1 MSVLITCTSETRP
14 DNPGNGDLLYET
26 DTNKLILYYDGWIT
40 YGQSNTSTGGETP
53 TVVFSYGDSTLFET
67 LSSDSQTGD
76 MFLDLDTGV
85 DQLNILTN
93 TTSSVFV
100 FDNLSSDP
108 VLSRFI
114 STQKSRPNTQ
124 SIQQYIT
131 GGDQDVSQLLSASDF
146 TTTQSTPDLFYI
158 YDNNMNNNR
167 VYVFG
172 RENTTDFINI
182 TPETDI
188 DLKVV
193 DDTTTQQLSTQPV
206 DHAFTIVNETIHD
219 RETIGVYNS
228 QNHGVFGA
236 HTNKLAHNTSFNL
249 TCSSD
254 GTTNYT
260 GRYITTGN
268 QFLENSADAYSFD
281 MWFYLLPSI
290 ETHTHRQLFG
300 YSTHHIRCVINQ
312 AGSYMDTSGSYFGNL
327 QTAPGSIQLN
337 NWHRVT
343 NTRSSTGDGK
353 IYLDS
358 QLVHTYTY
366 TGNMYI
372 REMAGDS
379 SYTYN
384 DNYMH
389 GYVYSIGTW
398 KRELTI
404 DEINDM
410 SDPTNTH
417 KHVPYFW
424 LFPSIERTTQSSEYY
439 KCRDVIT
446 PTSANTALAMY
457 KSDPDNSFVYVS
469 YPENI
474 EQHELYTDAAPF
486 QQS

>member
-14 DNPGNGDLLYET
+14 DSPSNGDLLYET

-53 TVVFSYGDSTLFET
+53 TVVFSYGDSSLFET
-67 LSSDSQTGD
+67 LSSGSQTGD
-76 MFLDLDTGV
+76 MFLDLDVGV

-100 FDNLSSDP
+100 FDNLLSDST
-108 VLSRFI
+108 LSRFVSI
-114 STQKSRPNTQ
+114 EKNRPNTQ

-131 GGDQDVSQLLSASDF
+131 GGDQNVSQLLSASDF
-146 TTTQSTPDLFYI
+146 TTTESTPDLFYI

-172 RENTTDFINI
+172 REDVTDFINI
-182 TPETDI
+182 TSDTNL
-188 DLKVV
+188 DLNVV

-206 DHAFTIVNETIHD
+206 DHAFTFVNETVHD
-219 RETIGVYNS
+219 RETVGVYNS
-228 QNHGVFGA
+228 HNHGVFG
-236 HTNKLAHNTSFNL
+236 TNVNKLAHNTSFNL
-249 TCSSD
+249 ACSSD

-290 ETHTHRQLFG
+290 DGHVNRQLFG
-300 YSTHHIRCVINQ
+300 YSTQQVRCVVDQ
-312 AGSYMDTSGSYFGNL
+312 AGSYMDTAGSYFGAL
-327 QTAPGSIQLN
+327 QTSPGSILLN

-353 IYLDS
+353 IYLDG

-366 TGNMYI
+366 TGNMYL
-372 REMAGDS
+372 REMAGDTV
-379 SYTYN
+379 YTYN

-389 GYVYSIGTW
+389 GYVYSIGAW

-404 DEINDM
+404 DEITDM
-410 SDPTNTH
+410 NNPTNTH
-417 KHVPYFW
+417 KHAPFFW
-424 LFPSIERTTQSSEYY
+424 LFPSIEKTTQSSEYY
-439 KCRDVIT
+439 KCRNVIT
-446 PTSANTALAMY
+446 PTSISTAMVLY
-457 KSDPDNSFVYVS
+457 KSDPDDSLVYVS
-469 YPENI
+469 YPENF
-474 EQHELYTDAAPF
+474 EQYELYSDAAPF